1 MKVYKSLPVLFCIIA
16 SLASLAS
23 GQTPAPAAD
32 IPTSATDVTRD
43 QIMATLKKAAMTDQ
57 QVRVVDMGPYN
68 IAVGIA
74 TRAQTGKPSPAISH
88 DQITEVY
95 YITEGSG
102 TLVTGGKMV
111 NPRRAAP
118 DSAVYKL
125 VNGPTSLGSALE
137 GGVSRRVTVGD
148 VIIIPPKVGH
158 WFTTVEGDR
167 ITYLIFR
174 VDSDHVLPAGF
185 IDK

>member
-1 MKVYKSLPVLFCIIA
+1 MPKVILGLLLVL
-16 SLASLAS
+16 SM
-23 GQTPAPAAD
+23 APAAE
-32 IPTSATDVTRD
+32 IPTSATDVTHD

-57 QVRVVDMGPYN
+57 QVRVVDIGPYN

-74 TRAQTGKPSPAISH
+74 NRVNSGKPAAAISH
-88 DQITEVY
+88 DQITEIY

-102 TLVTGGKMV
+102 TLVTGGTMV

-125 VNGPTSLGSALE
+125 LNGPSSMGSALE

-158 WFTTVEGDR
+158 WFTTMEGDHL
-167 ITYLIFR
+167 TYLLFR